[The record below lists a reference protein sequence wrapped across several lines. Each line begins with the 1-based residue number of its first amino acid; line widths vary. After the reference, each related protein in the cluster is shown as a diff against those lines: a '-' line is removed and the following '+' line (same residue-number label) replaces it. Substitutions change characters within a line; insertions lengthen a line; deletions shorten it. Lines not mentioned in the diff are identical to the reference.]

1 VSLGLP
7 QTLAGSWQALNPL
20 AEESKA
26 KLDPIVFARGM
37 VDTRLIPG
45 DL

>member
-20 AEESKA
+20 AEQSKA
-26 KLDPIVFARGM
+26 KLDPIVFLRGTVGTM
-37 VDTRLIPG
+37 LTPG